1 MRSLKAFGA
10 NLARCKPVVDVVEG
24 HNSPHGGLART
35 IGLFQLTMLGVG
47 ATIGTGIF
55 VALTAAVPEAG
66 PGVIVSFV
74 IAGITAALTAL
85 CYAEIASTIPVSG
98 SSYSY
103 AYATLGEFVAYIV
116 GACLLL
122 EYAVSAS
129 AIAVGWGQYLN
140 ELLKDTFGWQ
150 MPDAISQPPGA
161 GGYVNLPA
169 ILLVVLCMSLL
180 IRGAREST
188 TINAILV
195 VVKLGVLALFVIIAL
210 TAFNADNLHPFL
222 PKGILGVGGAAS
234 TIFFSYIGIDAVS
247 TAGEEVKNPRKTL
260 PLGIVLSLSLVTL
273 AYVLVAVAAVG
284 AQPWTEFAGQDAGL
298 AVILAN
304 ITGSPWPAVVLCL
317 GAIVS
322 IFSVTLV
329 VMYGQTRILFAMS
342 RDGLLPKLFQRVNP
356 HTMTPVANTYIVA
369 AFIAT
374 LAALIPL
381 DVLTNLTS
389 MGTLI
394 AFAVVSAGVIILRRT
409 RPDLPRGY
417 KVPLFPFIPIASV
430 LFCVY
435 LIIELPWDT
444 YLLFAIWTAAA
455 LILYFSY
462 SIRHSAL
469 ARKAGAAPGLREAA
483 E

>member
-1 MRSLKAFGA
+1 MSGSGKWSSAL
-10 NLARCKPVVDVVEG
+10 LRCKPVSALVDE
-24 HNSPHGGLART
+24 HGSGKAHLERS

-66 PGVIVSFV
+66 PAVVLSFI

-98 SSYSY
+98 SAYSY
-103 AYATLGEFVAYIV
+103 AYATLGELVAYLV

-140 ELLKDTFGWQ
+140 ELFLDVFGWK

-161 GGYVNLPA
+161 GGYFNLPA
-169 ILLVVLCMSLL
+169 IVLVAICASLL
-180 IRGAREST
+180 MKGAREST

-195 VVKLGVLALFVIIAL
+195 VLKLGILALFVIIAFS
-210 TAFNADNLHPFL
+210 AFNSENLTPFM
-222 PKGILGVGGAAS
+222 PKGWLGVGTAAG
-234 TIFFSYIGIDAVS
+234 TVFFSYIGIDAVS
-247 TAGEEVKNPRKTL
+247 TAGEEVKNPRRNM
-260 PLGIVLSLSLVTL
+260 PLGIIFSLVLVTL
-273 AYVLVAVAAVG
+273 VYVLVAFAGVG
-284 AQPWTEFAGQDAGL
+284 TQKWTEFTAQDAGL
-298 AVILAN
+298 AVILRD
-304 ITGSPWPAVVLCL
+304 ITGATWPSFVLSL
-317 GAIVS
+317 GAIIS

-342 RDGLLPKLFQRVNP
+342 RDGLLPKLFQQVDP
-356 HTMTPVANTYIVA
+356 KTMTPVTNTYIVA
-369 AFIAT
+369 IFIAF

-381 DVLTNLTS
+381 DVLANLTS

-394 AFAVVSAGVIILRRT
+394 AFAVVSLGVIILRRT

-417 KVPLFPFIPIASV
+417 SVPLFPYVPIASV
-430 LFCVY
+430 LFCLY
-435 LIIELPWDT
+435 LITQLPWDT
-444 YLLFAIWTAAA
+444 YAMFVVWISAA
-455 LILYFSY
+455 LVIYFKFSR
-462 SIRHSAL
+462 RHSLLNAD
-469 ARKAGAAPGLREAA
+469 GGSQ
-483 E
+483 

>member
-1 MRSLKAFGA
+1 MSSFNSFASAL
-10 NLARCKPVVDVVEG
+10 LRCKPVSALVDE
-24 HNSPHGGLART
+24 HGGGKGHLSRS

-66 PGVIVSFV
+66 PGVIVSFL
-74 IAGITAALTAL
+74 IAGVTAALTAL

-103 AYATLGEFVAYIV
+103 AYATMGELVAYIV

-140 ELLKDTFGWQ
+140 EMFKDVFGWQ

-161 GGYVNLPA
+161 GGYFNLPA
-169 ILLVVLCMSLL
+169 IVLVALCASLL
-180 IRGAREST
+180 IKGAREST
-188 TINAILV
+188 TVNAILV
-195 VVKLGVLALFVIIAL
+195 VVKLGVLALFVIIAFS
-210 TAFNADNLHPFL
+210 AFNTENLVPFT
-222 PKGILGVGGAAS
+222 PKGWVGVGAAAS
-234 TIFFSYIGIDAVS
+234 TIFFSYIGIDAIS

-260 PLGIVLSLSLVTL
+260 PLGIILSLFLVTA

-284 AQPWTEFAGQDAGL
+284 AQQWTEFAGQDAGL
-298 AVILAN
+298 AVILRN
-304 ITGSPWPAVVLCL
+304 ITGSNWPSLLLSL

-342 RDGLLPKLFQRVNP
+342 RDGLLPKLFQKVDP
-356 HTMTPVANTYIVA
+356 QTMTPVANTYIVA
-369 AFIAT
+369 VFIAL

-381 DVLTNLTS
+381 DVLANLTS

-394 AFAVVSAGVIILRRT
+394 AFAVVSTGVMILRRT

-417 KVPLFPFIPIASV
+417 KVPFFPFVPIASV

-435 LIIELPWDT
+435 LITQLPWDT
-444 YLLFAIWTAAA
+444 YALFAVWISVAMV
-455 LILYFSY
+455 IYFSY
-462 SIRHSAL
+462 SFRNSLLSKA
-469 ARKAGAAPGLREAA
+469 AKAGGDL
-483 E
+483 

>member
-1 MRSLKAFGA
+1 M
-10 NLARCKPVVDVVEG
+10 
-24 HNSPHGGLART
+24 
-35 IGLFQLTMLGVG
+35 
-47 ATIGTGIF
+47 
-55 VALTAAVPEAG
+55 ALTAAVPEAG

-140 ELLKDTFGWQ
+140 ELLKDTVGWQ

-195 VVKLGVLALFVIIAL
+195 VVKLGVLALFVVIAL

-234 TIFFSYIGIDAVS
+234 TIFFSISAS
-247 TAGEEVKNPRKTL
+247 TPSR
-260 PLGIVLSLSLVTL
+260 
-273 AYVLVAVAAVG
+273 
-284 AQPWTEFAGQDAGL
+284 QPAKR
-298 AVILAN
+298 
-304 ITGSPWPAVVLCL
+304 S
-317 GAIVS
+317 
-322 IFSVTLV
+322 
-329 VMYGQTRILFAMS
+329 
-342 RDGLLPKLFQRVNP
+342 
-356 HTMTPVANTYIVA
+356 
-369 AFIAT
+369 
-374 LAALIPL
+374 
-381 DVLTNLTS
+381 
-389 MGTLI
+389 
-394 AFAVVSAGVIILRRT
+394 RT
-409 RPDLPRGY
+409 RERRCRS
-417 KVPLFPFIPIASV
+417 AS
-430 LFCVY
+430 CCRCR
-435 LIIELPWDT
+435 
-444 YLLFAIWTAAA
+444 
-455 LILYFSY
+455 S
-462 SIRHSAL
+462 
-469 ARKAGAAPGLREAA
+469 
-483 E
+483 

>member
-1 MRSLKAFGA
+1 MSSNSLARA
-10 NLARCKPVVDVVEG
+10 LMRCKPVTALVDE
-24 HNSPHGGLART
+24 HGGGKGHLSRS

-66 PGVIVSFV
+66 PAVVVSFI

-103 AYATLGEFVAYIV
+103 AYATMGEFIAYIV

-140 ELLKDTFGWQ
+140 QLMGNLTGWQ

-161 GGYVNLPA
+161 GGYFNLPA
-169 ILLVVLCMSLL
+169 IVLVAMCASLL
-180 IRGAREST
+180 IKGAREST
-188 TINAILV
+188 TINAVLV
-195 VVKLGVLALFVIIAL
+195 VVKLAVLALFVVIAFS
-210 TAFNADNLHPFL
+210 AFHVENLEPFT
-222 PKGILGVGGAAS
+222 PKGWLGVGAAAS
-234 TIFFSYIGIDAVS
+234 TIFFSYIGIDAIS

-260 PLGIVLSLSLVTL
+260 PLGIILSLVLVTL
-273 AYVLVAVAAVG
+273 AYVLVAFAAVG
-284 AQPWTEFAGQDAGL
+284 AQKWTEFAGQDAGL
-298 AVILAN
+298 AVILQN
-304 ITGSPWPAVVLCL
+304 ITGSAWPSVLL
-317 GAIVS
+317 SIGAIIS

-342 RDGLLPKLFQRVNP
+342 RDGLLPKMFQKVDP
-356 HTMTPVANTYIVA
+356 KTMTPVANTYIVA
-369 AFIAT
+369 VFIAT

-381 DVLTNLTS
+381 DVLANLTS

-417 KVPLFPFIPIASV
+417 MVPFFPFVPILSV
-430 LFCVY
+430 MFCIY

-444 YLLFAIWTAAA
+444 YALFTVWIAFA
-455 LILYFSY
+455 LVIYFSY
-462 SIRHSAL
+462 SFRNSVL
-469 ARKAGAAPGLREAA
+469 GKASRGEAA
-483 E
+483 

>member
-1 MRSLKAFGA
+1 MSGSGNWTSQL
-10 NLARCKPVVDVVEG
+10 LRCKPVTALVDE
-24 HNSPHGGLART
+24 HGGGGKAHLERS

-66 PGVIVSFV
+66 PAVVVSFI

-98 SSYSY
+98 SAYSY
-103 AYATLGEFVAYIV
+103 AYATLGEFVAYVV

-140 ELLKDTFGWQ
+140 EVFVDVFGWK

-161 GGYVNLPA
+161 GGYFNLPA
-169 ILLVVLCMSLL
+169 IVLVAMCASLL
-180 IRGAREST
+180 MKGAREST

-195 VVKLGVLALFVIIAL
+195 VLKLGVLALFIIIAFSAFKSENL
-210 TAFNADNLHPFL
+210 TPFT
-222 PKGILGVGGAAS
+222 PKGWLGVGAAAG

-247 TAGEEVKNPRKTL
+247 TAGEEVKNPRRNM
-260 PLGIVLSLSLVTL
+260 PLGIIFSLFLVTVV
-273 AYVLVAVAAVG
+273 YVLVALAGVG
-284 AQPWTEFAGQDAGL
+284 AQKWTEFQGQDAGL
-298 AVILAN
+298 AVILRN
-304 ITGSPWPAVVLCL
+304 ITGANWPSLVLSL

-322 IFSVTLV
+322 IFSITLV

-342 RDGLLPKLFQRVNP
+342 RDGLLPKMFQKVDP
-356 HTMTPVANTYIVA
+356 KTMTPVTNTYIVA
-369 AFIAT
+369 VFIAF

-381 DVLTNLTS
+381 DVLANLTS

-394 AFAVVSAGVIILRRT
+394 AFSVVSLGVIILRRT

-417 KVPLFPFIPIASV
+417 SVPLFPFIPIASV
-430 LFCVY
+430 LFCLY
-435 LIIELPWDT
+435 LITQLPWDT
-444 YLLFAIWTAAA
+444 YAMFVVWIAIALVVYFKYSRKNSLLNQDG
-455 LILYFSY
+455 
-462 SIRHSAL
+462 
-469 ARKAGAAPGLREAA
+469 GAQ
-483 E
+483 

>member
-1 MRSLKAFGA
+1 MSSNSLGRA
-10 NLARCKPVVDVVEG
+10 LLRCKPVSALVDD
-24 HNSPHGGLART
+24 HGGGGKGHLARS

-66 PGVIVSFV
+66 PAVIVSFV

-103 AYATLGEFVAYIV
+103 AYATMGELVAYVV

-140 ELLKDTFGWQ
+140 QLLGNISGWQ

-161 GGYVNLPA
+161 GGYFNLPA
-169 ILLVVLCMSLL
+169 IVLVAMCASLL
-180 IRGAREST
+180 IKGAREST

-195 VVKLGVLALFVIIAL
+195 VVKLGVLALFVVIAFS
-210 TAFNADNLHPFL
+210 AFNIENLKPFT
-222 PKGILGVGGAAS
+222 PKGWLGVGAAAG
-234 TIFFSYIGIDAVS
+234 TIFFSYIGIDAIS

-260 PLGIVLSLSLVTL
+260 PAGIILSLLLVTA
-273 AYVLVAVAAVG
+273 AYVLVAFSAVG
-284 AQPWTEFAGQDAGL
+284 AQRWTEFAGQDAGL
-298 AVILAN
+298 AVILQN
-304 ITGSPWPAVVLCL
+304 ITGSTWPSVLLCI
-317 GAIVS
+317 GAIIS

-342 RDGLLPKLFQRVNP
+342 RDGLLPKLFQKVDP
-356 HTMTPVANTYIVA
+356 QTMTPVANTYIVA
-369 AFIAT
+369 VFIAF

-381 DVLTNLTS
+381 DVLANLTS

-394 AFAVVSAGVIILRRT
+394 AFAVVSTGVMILRRT

-417 KVPLFPFIPIASV
+417 TVPLFPFVPIASV
-430 LFCVY
+430 CFCLY
-435 LIIELPWDT
+435 LITQLPWDT
-444 YLLFAIWTAAA
+444 YALFAVWITIA
-455 LILYFSY
+455 LLIYFGY
-462 SIRHSAL
+462 SFKNSVL
-469 ARKAGAAPGLREAA
+469 ARGEAK
-483 E
+483 